1 MNTTRGTIDPNRY
14 YDLTAKYVCG
24 QVHRTIRNLKGSEI
38 AKAKRAIRAEAE
50 EGERLL
56 YSVVDRGAT
65 QQAAKHAGVLY
76 VSTPSNGFLLSAK
89 ETAKL

>member
-1 MNTTRGTIDPNRY
+1 MSKSRTTINPDRY
-14 YDLTAKYVCG
+14 YDLTARYVCG
-24 QVHRTIRNLKGSEI
+24 QVHRTIHNLKGSEI

-65 QQAAKHAGVLY
+65 QQTTKHVDVLY

-89 ETAKL
+89 ELA

>member
-1 MNTTRGTIDPNRY
+1 MSKLRTAIDPNRY
-14 YDLTAKYVCG
+14 YDLTARYCCG
-24 QVHRTIRNLKGSEI
+24 QVHRTIQNLKGSEI

-65 QQAAKHAGVLY
+65 RQTTKHAGVLY
-76 VSTPSNGFLLSAK
+76 VSTPSNGFLLSTK
-89 ETAKL
+89 EMA